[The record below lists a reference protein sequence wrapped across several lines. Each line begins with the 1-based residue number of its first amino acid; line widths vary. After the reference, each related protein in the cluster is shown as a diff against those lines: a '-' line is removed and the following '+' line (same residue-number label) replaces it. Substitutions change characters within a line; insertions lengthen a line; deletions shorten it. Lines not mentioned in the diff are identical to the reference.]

1 MTERGRQFFELNKI
15 QNEVNTFDR
24 SNVLDTLTKLEQNIK
39 TYEGKI
45 IENNTEKNKLQTKIK
60 DLKDDISH
68 QETRKRNLNDNLK
81 LRKLQLTAQDLQQQ
95 CQNLNEKLENM
106 NYKKMME
113 KLQKYKNHEES
124 LLRKVKYL
132 INNHK

>member
-1 MTERGRQFFELNKI
+1 MNKI

-24 SNVLDTLTKLEQNIK
+24 CNVLDALTNLEHDIK
-39 TYEGKI
+39 TYEQKI
-45 IENNTEKNKLQTKIK
+45 IENNAEKNELQTTIK

-68 QETRKRNLNDNLK
+68 QETHKRNLIDNLK
-81 LRKLQLTAQDLQQQ
+81 LRKLQLTAQDLEQQ

-106 NYKKMME
+106 NYKRMME
-113 KLQKYKNHEES
+113 KWQKYKNHEES
-124 LLRKVKYL
+124 LLRKVNYL